1 MKQRETMEKKLLIT
15 IDGPAGSG
23 KSTLGRV
30 LSRKLSY
37 LYLDTGALY
46 RAIAYKIIG
55 EKGNPDD
62 LPFLHGLTEH
72 LELHLE
78 ARCGDLRVILDRMDV
93 TDRLRTEEIGL
104 MASKISALPEIREA
118 LLPIQRKFG
127 SRGGMVAEGRDM
139 GTVVF
144 PHADVKFFLSA
155 TVSERALRRHREL
168 TAAGLPSTREAIEH
182 KLILRDRQ
190 DTERLIAPLKIP
202 QDGQVIDSTGLTIE
216 EVTAVMLNAVK
227 AALS

>member
-1 MKQRETMEKKLLIT
+1 MSQREAMGKKLLIT

-46 RAIAYKIIG
+46 RAIACKIIG

-62 LPFLHGLTEH
+62 LEFLHALIDH
-72 LELHLE
+72 LELRLE
-78 ARCGDLRVILDRMDV
+78 TRCSGLRVILDRVDV
-93 TDRLRTEEIGL
+93 TDRLRTEEVGL

-127 SRGGMVAEGRDM
+127 TRGGVVAEGRDM

-144 PHADVKFFLSA
+144 PNADVKFFLSA
-155 TVSERALRRHREL
+155 SVSERARRRHREL
-168 TAAGLPSTREAIEH
+168 SAAGLPSTREAIEN

-202 QDGQVIDSTGLTIE
+202 EDGQVIDSTGLTIE

-227 AALS
+227 AALI

>member
-23 KSTLGRV
+23 KSTLGRL
-30 LSRKLSY
+30 LSQKLSY

-46 RAIAYKIIG
+46 RAVAYKIIG
-55 EKGNPDD
+55 ERGNPED
-62 LPFLHGLTEH
+62 LPFLRALTEQ
-72 LELHLE
+72 LELNLE

-127 SRGGMVAEGRDM
+127 SRGGVIAEGRDM

-144 PHADVKFFLSA
+144 PQADVKFFLSA
-155 TVSERALRRHREL
+155 TVSERALRRYREL
-168 TAAGLPSTREAIEH
+168 TAAGLPSTRKDIEY

-190 DTERLIAPLKIP
+190 DTERLISPLKIP
-202 QDGQVIDSTGLTIE
+202 EDGQIIDSTGRTIE
-216 EVTAVMLNAVK
+216 EVTAVMLNAIK